1 MAGIPLT
8 FTATASC
15 QQLLCCNAEGWGP
28 LSGVVSDFTPCFLDM
43 LISLVAVFGAV
54 FGAYC
59 IWWVVTKKQKSE
71 VALDRQFWAMLV
83 SDSHVYLSSFY
94 VQHTH
99 FLTVSYLPI
108 RRSSLL
114 SSSQLFCR

>member
-1 MAGIPLT
+1 MARIPLT
-8 FTATASC
+8 FTATVSC
-15 QQLLCCNAEGWGP
+15 QQLLCCDAEGWGP
-28 LSGVVSDFTPCFLDM
+28 LSEVMSDFTSCFIEV
-43 LISLVAVFGAV
+43 LIALAAVFGAV

-59 IWWVVTKKQKSE
+59 IWWVVTKKHKSE

-83 SDSHVYLSSFY
+83 SDSHVYLSSFC

-108 RRSSLL
+108 RPLSLL